1 MGEDLTNNGNGLT
14 LTDKEQKFIE
24 ACREIGWAKIID
36 ITLKQG
42 EPVDFTYHGKRKLD

>member
-1 MGEDLTNNGNGLT
+1 MNKTLTSTGKEIT
-14 LTDKEQKFIE
+14 LTDKEWKFIE

-42 EPVDFTYHGKRKLD
+42 EPVDFSYHGKVKLD

>member
-1 MGEDLTNNGNGLT
+1 MNLTIGKKQIT

-42 EPVDFTYHGKRKLD
+42 EPVDFTYHGKIKLD

>member
-1 MGEDLTNNGNGLT
+1 MEVELTNNGKGLT
-14 LTDKEQKFIE
+14 LTDKEQEFIK

-42 EPVDFTYHGKRKLD
+42 EPVFIKYHGEKKIG